1 MLLNIFLPH
10 IIDGAQ
16 AAANWLFPVV
26 VETVVENAGH
36 FVVEPSTI
44 GRVAVVGSLVAVA
57 VSGILL
63 ISCFAPI

>member
-1 MLLNIFLPH
+1 
-10 IIDGAQ
+10 
-16 AAANWLFPVV
+16 
-26 VETVVENAGH
+26 VVENAGH